1 MRYLVFGAIGLL
13 IGAVSYRYFGSVY
26 GLAVGVMM
34 AEILNLRKRLAKLEK
49 DVKIAP
55 ALEPKATTQPIGNDQ
70 VHDVP
75 SQPAPQPEA
84 IQPQAQKT
92 VAFEDDLSDLEADLI
107 SASEAPAA
115 PDSVPAGMPGESTPK
130 SKERFADLPARLVTY
145 LKDFFTTGNVVTKI
159 GVIVLFFGFAFLLKY
174 AAQRDFIPIE
184 FRLIGVFLGGL
195 GLLGAG
201 WRLRASKMMYGLIL
215 QGCGIGVLYLTIFA
229 AARFYQLLPYGLC
242 FAVMIC
248 LVALSGILA
257 VLQEAKYLALFGIVG
272 GFLAPVLMSP
282 GSGSHVLR
290 FSYYALLNIGIA
302 GIAWYKAWRELNL
315 IGFIFTFGIA
325 SLWGGRYYQPQ
336 YFSSTEPFLILFF
349 LCYVA
354 VAVLFALRQPLDLKG
369 YVDGTLVFGTPVVA
383 FGLQYGLVRD
393 FPYGMAI
400 SALCLGLFYMTL
412 ATILWR
418 RKANEFRLISESF
431 LAFGVVFGSLAI
443 PLALD
448 GRWTSAA
455 WALEGG
461 AILWIGIRQGRLMPR
476 LFGILLQAGSGI
488 SFLIAMDNPY
498 RQIAVANSFFVGC
511 LLISLA
517 ALFSSWYL
525 NRRSEILHAWERHAA
540 TPLMVWGLAWWFGAS
555 VLEIERFIAWQD
567 RNAVMLIHAAVSFL
581 LTDVVSR
588 RLAWKP
594 FSYPALLLLPV
605 MGLALLNHVGGI
617 GDTHLFAGMGWVA
630 WVLAFGIQYRLLYT
644 CEKAWPEKTIPWWHQ
659 GTLWLLLAV
668 LVLESSHC
676 IAVLLPGAQ
685 TWQYCVWGLVP
696 GIAVLLILGKGD
708 RLAWPIRR
716 FHDAYF
722 GVGIALPV
730 AFLFG
735 WTVLFN
741 FYPGDPAPLP
751 YLPVLNPMAVT
762 QIFLLLIILKWIDDR
777 DAWFQQVGIK
787 IGTQTLKMI
796 VFGAGFVLLNA
807 MVARCIHFWIHVPY
821 TASGLFNSVLFQ
833 AALSILWGLTALGV
847 ALVATRKR
855 NRPAWIAGASIL
867 SLVVVKLFFV
877 DLAGTGTVARIV
889 SFLGVG
895 SLMLVIGYFSPLPP
909 ARITE
914 DP

>member
-1 MRYLVFGAIGLL
+1 MLYLVLGVIGLL
-13 IGAVSYRYFGSVY
+13 IGAVSYRYIGSAY
-26 GLAVGVMM
+26 GLAIGVMI
-34 AEILNLRKRLAKLEK
+34 AEIFKLRQRLANLEK
-49 DVKIAP
+49 AVKTAHT
-55 ALEPKATTQPIGNDQ
+55 LEPKATTRHVGKDQ
-70 VHDVP
+70 DRDKP
-75 SQPAPQPEA
+75 SQPAPQPKA
-84 IQPQAQKT
+84 VHPQVQKT
-92 VAFEDDLSDLEADLI
+92 VTSEYDLSDLEADLI
-107 SASEAPAA
+107 SASETPAA
-115 PDSVPAGMPGESTPK
+115 PAGRPDGMPGESSPK
-130 SKERFADLPARLVTY
+130 SKERFADLPVRLGTY

-174 AAQRDFIPIE
+174 AAQRNYIPIE

-195 GLLGAG
+195 ALLGAG
-201 WRLRASKMMYGLIL
+201 WRLRASKMMYGLLL
-215 QGCGIGVLYLTIFA
+215 QGGGVGVLYLTIFA
-229 AARFYQLLPYGLC
+229 AARFYQLLPYGFC
-242 FAVMIC
+242 FVIMVC

-257 VLQEAKYLALFGIVG
+257 VLQDAKYLALFGIVG
-272 GFLAPVLMSP
+272 GFLAPVLIST
-282 GSGSHVLR
+282 GSGSHVLL

-302 GIAWYKAWRELNL
+302 GIAWHKAWRELNL
-315 IGFIFTFGIA
+315 VGFIFTFGIA
-325 SLWGGRYYQPQ
+325 SLWGGRYYQPH
-336 YFSSTEPFLILFF
+336 YFSTTEPFLILFF

-354 VAVLFALRQPLDLKG
+354 IAVLFALRQPLDLKG
-369 YVDGTLVFGTPVVA
+369 YVDGTLVFGTPLVA
-383 FGLQYGLVRD
+383 FGLQNGLVRD
-393 FPYGMAI
+393 FPYAMAI
-400 SALCLGLFYMTL
+400 SALSLGLFYMTL
-412 ATILWR
+412 ATVLWR

-476 LFGILLQAGSGI
+476 FFGMLLQAGSGL
-488 SFLIAMDNPY
+488 SFLIAMDNPF

-517 ALFSSWYL
+517 GLFSSWYL
-525 NRRSEILHAWERHAA
+525 NRRSELLHTWERHAA

-567 RNAVMLIHAAVSFL
+567 RNAVMLMHAAVTFL
-581 LTDVVSR
+581 LTDIVSR
-588 RLAWKP
+588 RLVWKP

-605 MGLALLNHVGGI
+605 MGLALLNHVGGA

-630 WVLAFGIQYRLLYT
+630 WLLAFCVQYRLLYT
-644 CEKAWPEKTIPWWHQ
+644 CEKVWPGKTLPGWHQ

-668 LVLESSHC
+668 LVLEGSHC
-676 IAVLLPGAQ
+676 IGVLLPGAQ

-696 GIAVLLILGKGD
+696 GITVLLILSKGD

-722 GVGIALPV
+722 GMGTTLPV
-730 AFLFG
+730 AFCFG

-741 FYPGDPAPLP
+741 FYPADPAPLP
-751 YLPVLNPMAVT
+751 YIPVLNPLAVT
-762 QIFLLLIILKWIDDR
+762 QIFLLVMILKWIDDR
-777 DAWFQQVGIK
+777 EPWFQQVDMK
-787 IGTQTLKMI
+787 IGTRTLKMI
-796 VFGAGFVLLNA
+796 LFGAGFLLLNA
-807 MVARCIHFWIHVPY
+807 MVARSVHFWIHVPY
-821 TASGLFNSVLFQ
+821 TAPALFDSVLFQ
-833 AALSILWGLTALGV
+833 AALSILWGLTALTV
-847 ALVATRKR
+847 ALIATRMG
-855 NRPAWIAGASIL
+855 NRPAWIVGASIL

-914 DP
+914 DA